1 MNLKNVN
8 LDKRKETR
16 KDSKQSQMPI
26 KKQRDLGEKLQLSKQ
41 SSRKKRESLPKRK
54 KKNPIGLERSLRRK
68 PRSTLKG
75 FK

>member
-1 MNLKNVN
+1 
-8 LDKRKETR
+8 
-16 KDSKQSQMPI
+16 MPI

>member
-16 KDSKQSQMPI
+16 KDLKQSQMPT

-54 KKNPIGLERSLRRK
+54 KRNPIGLERSLRRK
-68 PRSTLKG
+68 QRSTLKG

>member
-16 KDSKQSQMPI
+16 KDLKQSQMPT

-54 KKNPIGLERSLRRK
+54 KRDPIGLESSLRRK
-68 PRSTLKG
+68 QRSYLKG